1 MNPFARSQ
9 VDSMEQFLYLS
20 ELFDLYGAL
29 LTERQQRCLEL
40 HLYEDFS
47 LSEIGE
53 ELGISRQ
60 AVYDNI
66 HRAEAAMKS
75 YEAKLGLAARYEKE
89 RAVLSELDQS
99 IAELA
104 TEANSAEVAGI
115 RARLAPLLGRGRGG
129 LTGFLKAYPTV
140 CSRRSRSCAAMAS

>member
-75 YEAKLGLAARYEKE
+75 YEAKLGLAARYESE
-89 RAVLSELDQS
+89 RAVLSEIDQS

-104 TEANSAEVAGI
+104 TEANSAEVDGI
-115 RARLAPLLGRGRGG
+115 RARLAPFLGREREG
-129 LTGFLKAYPTV
+129 LT
-140 CSRRSRSCAAMAS
+140 

>member
-89 RAVLSELDQS
+89 RAVLSEVDQS

-104 TEANSAEVAGI
+104 TEANSAEVDGI
-115 RARLAPLLGRGRGG
+115 RARLAPLLGREREG
-129 LTGFLKAYPTV
+129 LT
-140 CSRRSRSCAAMAS
+140 

>member
-75 YEAKLGLAARYEKE
+75 YEAKLGLAARYESE
-89 RAVLSELDQS
+89 RAVLSEIDQS

-104 TEANSAEVAGI
+104 TEANSAEVASI
-115 RARLAPLLGRGRGG
+115 RARLAPLLGREREG
-129 LTGFLKAYPTV
+129 LT
-140 CSRRSRSCAAMAS
+140 

>member
-1 MNPFARSQ
+1 
-9 VDSMEQFLYLS
+9 MEQFLYLS

-29 LTERQQRCLEL
+29 FTERQQRCLEL

-66 HRAEAAMKS
+66 HRAEAADRKS
-75 YEAKLGLAARYEKE
+75 
-89 RAVLSELDQS
+89 V
-99 IAELA
+99 
-104 TEANSAEVAGI
+104 V
-115 RARLAPLLGRGRGG
+115 
-129 LTGFLKAYPTV
+129 
-140 CSRRSRSCAAMAS
+140 

>member
-75 YEAKLGLAARYEKE
+75 YEAKLGLAARYESE

-99 IAELA
+99 IADLA
-104 TEANSAEVAGI
+104 TEANSAEVDGI
-115 RARLAPLLGRGRGG
+115 RARLAPLLGREREG
-129 LTGFLKAYPTV
+129 LT
-140 CSRRSRSCAAMAS
+140 

>member
-75 YEAKLGLAARYEKE
+75 YEAKLGLAARYESE

-104 TEANSAEVAGI
+104 TEANSAEVDGI
-115 RARLAPLLGRGRGG
+115 RARLAPLLGREREG
-129 LTGFLKAYPTV
+129 LT
-140 CSRRSRSCAAMAS
+140 

>member
-75 YEAKLGLAARYEKE
+75 YEAKLGLAARYESE
-89 RAVLSELDQS
+89 RAVLSEIDQS
-99 IAELA
+99 IADLA
-104 TEANSAEVAGI
+104 TEANSAEVDGI
-115 RARLAPLLGRGRGG
+115 RARLAPLLGREREG
-129 LTGFLKAYPTV
+129 LT
-140 CSRRSRSCAAMAS
+140 

>member
-53 ELGISRQ
+53 ELGI
-60 AVYDNI
+60 V
-66 HRAEAAMKS
+66 
-75 YEAKLGLAARYEKE
+75 
-89 RAVLSELDQS
+89 
-99 IAELA
+99 
-104 TEANSAEVAGI
+104 
-115 RARLAPLLGRGRGG
+115 
-129 LTGFLKAYPTV
+129 
-140 CSRRSRSCAAMAS
+140 

>member
-89 RAVLSELDQS
+89 RAVLSKLDQS

-115 RARLAPLLGRGRGG
+115 RARLAPLLGREREG
-129 LTGFLKAYPTV
+129 LT
-140 CSRRSRSCAAMAS
+140 

>member
-9 VDSMEQFLYLS
+9 VGSMEQFLYLS

-75 YEAKLGLAARYEKE
+75 YEAKLGLAARYESE

-115 RARLAPLLGRGRGG
+115 RARLAPLLGREREG
-129 LTGFLKAYPTV
+129 LT
-140 CSRRSRSCAAMAS
+140 

>member
-115 RARLAPLLGRGRGG
+115 RARLAPLLGREREG
-129 LTGFLKAYPTV
+129 LT
-140 CSRRSRSCAAMAS
+140 

>member
-75 YEAKLGLAARYEKE
+75 YEAKLGLAARQEKE
-89 RAVLSELDQS
+89 RAVLSGLDQS

-104 TEANSAEVAGI
+104 TEANSAEVDGI
-115 RARLAPLLGRGRGG
+115 RARLAPLLGREREGM
-129 LTGFLKAYPTV
+129 T
-140 CSRRSRSCAAMAS
+140 

>member
-1 MNPFARSQ
+1 
-9 VDSMEQFLYLS
+9 MEQFLYLS

-75 YEAKLGLAARYEKE
+75 YEAKLGLVARYQKE
-89 RAVLSELDQS
+89 RAVLADICRSVKALRTD
-99 IAELA
+99 
-104 TEANSAEVAGI
+104 ANSAAVGDI
-115 RARLAPLLGRGRGG
+115 LARLAPLLGREREG
-129 LTGFLKAYPTV
+129 LT
-140 CSRRSRSCAAMAS
+140 